1 MELNNLQGQTMNL
14 GNLGNVNSNSSVASV
29 GNVVSQP
36 QVNAIPAQPVPPVQ
50 PVQPVQPAQPV
61 YTPQMD
67 VSAVT
72 MQPQVDTV
80 NTELAAQSASSI
92 PPVTE
97 PITESKF
104 RVKLDTLR
112 TIINNVGKAAVYDK
126 VRPLTTVIQLKF
138 SSEGFS
144 VIATDGGNTAFQKDT
159 SVRFTDELSVA
170 VDADLFK
177 NLVSKLSTEYVE
189 IVFNPSN
196 RTINV
201 IADGTF
207 TLQEVY
213 DKGTGEAVNI
223 ELPYTA
229 QDSEFKVIDINLF
242 KHLLSKVSVFASN
255 PSVNPN
261 YSGIFCADK
270 ICATDRFNIG
280 IINNVEALVNE
291 KFYLEPSFVELL
303 LGLDFGENAK
313 IAIVKSSPDSLGE
326 AVIIQSNNAY
336 LAGPVKPNGETYP
349 IDTLNKILS
358 TKFTDT
364 ITVNKSNILSALDRV
379 ALFVNELLDKDAIEI
394 KLSPTLMIINSLTK
408 TSDEKLSVN
417 CTTSNM
423 PPFKL
428 DLKNTIKA
436 IKNIESDNVVFK
448 VSPDNNGSVM
458 IVDDS
463 ITEMLAIVND

>member
-36 QVNAIPAQPVPPVQ
+36 QVNAIPAQPVQ

-61 YTPQMD
+61 YTSQMD
-67 VSAVT
+67 VPAVN
-72 MQPQVDTV
+72 MQPQVNTTDTEPATQV
-80 NTELAAQSASSI
+80 ESSV
-92 PPVTE
+92 PPVVE
-97 PITESKF
+97 PITENKF

-138 SSEGFS
+138 SEEGFS

-159 SVRFTDELSVA
+159 SVKFTDELSVA
-170 VDADLFK
+170 VDANLLK

-189 IVFNPSN
+189 IVFNQSN
-196 RTINV
+196 RTVDI
-201 IADGTF
+201 IADGKF

-229 QDSEFKVIDINLF
+229 DENSFKIVDINLF

-261 YSGIFCADK
+261 YSGIFCGNK

-280 IINNVEALVNE
+280 IIENIEALSTE
-291 KFYLEPSFVELL
+291 KFYLDPSFVDLL
-303 LGLDFGENAK
+303 LNLEFGENTR
-313 IAIVKSSPDSLGE
+313 IAVVKSGANDLGE
-326 AVIIQSNNAY
+326 AIIVQSNNAY
-336 LAGPVKPNGETYP
+336 LAGPVKPNGESYP

-358 TKFTDT
+358 TVFTDT
-364 ITVNKSNILSALDRV
+364 VTVNKSAILATLDRV
-379 ALFVNELLDKDAIEI
+379 TLFVNELLDKDAIEI
-394 KLSPTLMIINSLTK
+394 KLSPSTMSITSLTK
-408 TSDEKLSVN
+408 TSDERLGVN
-417 CTTSNM
+417 CTTDSM

-436 IKNIESDNVVFK
+436 IKNIESDNVIFK
-448 VSPDNNGSVM
+448 VSPNNNGSIM
-458 IVDDS
+458 IVDDN